1 MPDSTISI
9 LLVDDEESLRE
20 VVAERLRD
28 AGFEVA
34 EAGSGE
40 QALVRLERFAY
51 DILLVDLH
59 LPGIDGRAVI
69 DAALT
74 RYPSLIAI
82 VLTGYATVRDAVD
95 LLKRGATD
103 FVAKPFPFDEL
114 RHIIDTALEQRRL
127 KAENAYL
134 RQQLDERFGLG
145 ALVGRSTPM
154 RALYQRIE
162 AVAPTA
168 ATVLITGETGTGK
181 ELVARAIHQ
190 GSPRRSHRFV
200 AINCGA
206 IPEPLLEAEL
216 FGHVRGAF
224 TGAVAN
230 RAGRVEQADGGTLFL
245 DEVGTMPP
253 ALQVKMLRVLQE
265 RAFER
270 VGDTRTIQV
279 DVRVIAA
286 TNADLAAMVAE
297 GTFREDLYYRLNVVP
312 LQLPPLRDRAE
323 DIPLLVNRFIERRT
337 AGADPV
343 VVTQDAMRRLMAAD
357 WPGNIRQLENVIER
371 ALILGASAQRIDVP
385 DLPDEFQPD
394 VPSVAFSTT
403 LPDEGTDLPA
413 LVSHLERQLIMQ
425 ALERTGGHRGD
436 AARLLSLKR
445 TTLVEKLKR
454 MQPASSAS

>member
-1 MPDSTISI
+1 
-9 LLVDDEESLRE
+9 
-20 VVAERLRD
+20 
-28 AGFEVA
+28 
-34 EAGSGE
+34 
-40 QALVRLERFAY
+40 
-51 DILLVDLH
+51 
-59 LPGIDGRAVI
+59 
-69 DAALT
+69 
-74 RYPSLIAI
+74 
-82 VLTGYATVRDAVD
+82 
-95 LLKRGATD
+95 
-103 FVAKPFPFDEL
+103 
-114 RHIIDTALEQRRL
+114 
-127 KAENAYL
+127 
-134 RQQLDERFGLG
+134 
-145 ALVGRSTPM
+145 M

-168 ATVLITGETGTGK
+168 ATVLVTGETGTGK

-190 GSPRRSHRFV
+190 GSPRRSQRFV

-230 RAGRVEQADGGTLFL
+230 RPGRVEQADGGTLFL

-253 ALQVKMLRVLQE
+253 ALQIKMLRVLQE

-286 TNADLAAMVAE
+286 TNADLAAMVGE
-297 GTFREDLYYRLNVVP
+297 GTFREDLFYRLNVVP

-337 AGADPV
+337 EVAAPV

-385 DLPDEFQPD
+385 DLPEEFQPD
-394 VPSVAFSTT
+394 VPAMTFSTT
-403 LPDEGTDLPA
+403 LPDDGTDLPA
-413 LVSHLERQLIMQ
+413 LVAHLERRLITQ

-454 MQPASSAS
+454 MMLASPAS